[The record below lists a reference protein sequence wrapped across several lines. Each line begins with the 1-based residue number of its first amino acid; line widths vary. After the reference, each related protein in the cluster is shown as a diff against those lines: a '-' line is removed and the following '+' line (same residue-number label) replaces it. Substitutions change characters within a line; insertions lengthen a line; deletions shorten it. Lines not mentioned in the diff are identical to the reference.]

1 MFLVILSRL
10 SQFPRSTG
18 ELGGE
23 ATEGPPDIQEERVR
37 VPQKNIISWKYSF
50 RVLYVCF
57 LIPTNIWG
65 VGSDDVTVRCYT
77 PVYVRSCK

>member
-1 MFLVILSRL
+1 MFLVISIKNRMKSILSRL

-37 VPQKNIISWKYSF
+37 VPQKNIIS
-50 RVLYVCF
+50 
-57 LIPTNIWG
+57 
-65 VGSDDVTVRCYT
+65 
-77 PVYVRSCK
+77 